1 MTRVDDVRIG
11 LLGLGTVGAGVVKIL
26 AAQRPMLEER
36 AGCRLTLAAI
46 ADTDLVRAREGLD
59 LKALPMVGD
68 AAKVLADPAI
78 HVVIELMGGLE
89 PARTFILRA
98 LAAGKHVVTA
108 NKALLA
114 HHGAE
119 LYEEARRRGVT
130 LAFEAAVAGG
140 IPLIRAVKEGL
151 AANRVLSLAGIVN
164 GTCNYI
170 LSKMTDEGIDF
181 SLVLKEAQAQGYAEA
196 DPTLDI
202 EGMDSAHKL
211 QILVSLAFRTFIDL
225 KDIHTEGITR
235 VTAADI
241 AYARELGYRIKL
253 LAIAKAVDG
262 GVQGAESAGVEVRVH
277 PTMIPATSPLAAVS
291 GVFNGVFLTGDAVG
305 DLMFYGRGAGQ
316 LPTASAVWSDALEI
330 ARRIAHGIP
339 ALALDLPS
347 VGPAPLPLRP
357 METIRCC
364 YYLRV
369 MAQDKPGVLSRVAGI
384 LGEHDIS
391 IANLLHKA
399 AGSRAVICA
408 STGNTSASAAA
419 FAARAGLRAF
429 VMVPRGSVA
438 LGKLS
443 QAAIHGAKVLM
454 VEGNFDQALDIVRR
468 IAETHP
474 VTLVNSVNPFR
485 LEGQKTGAFEVVDQL
500 GRAPDYHL
508 IPVGNAGNITA
519 YWRGYREYHRDGKI
533 GSLPRMVGFQAAG
546 AAPIYENRV
555 IEEPRTVATAIKIG
569 NPANWGPALEAVKD
583 SHGWIDVVSDEEI
596 LRAYRMLARE
606 EGIFMEPA
614 SAATLAGLIKCV
626 KAGRLEPGSTVVL
639 TLTGHGLK
647 DPDTALES
655 ASRPTTVPPAIDAV
669 LAQLGL

>member
-1 MTRVDDVRIG
+1 
-11 LLGLGTVGAGVVKIL
+11 
-26 AAQRPMLEER
+26 MLEER
-36 AGCRLTLAAI
+36 AGGRLTLAAV
-46 ADTDLVRAREGLD
+46 ADADLIRPREGLD
-59 LKALPMVGD
+59 LAALPMVND
-68 AAKVLADPAI
+68 AAKVLADPSI
-78 HVVIELMGGLE
+78 HVVIELVGGLE
-89 PARTFILRA
+89 PARTFILKA

-151 AANRVLSLAGIVN
+151 AANSILSLAGIVN

-225 KDIHTEGITR
+225 KDIHTEGIAR

-253 LAIAKAVDG
+253 LAIAKAADG
-262 GVQGAESAGVEVRVH
+262 GVEVRVH

-291 GVFNGVFLTGDAVG
+291 GVFNGVFITGDAVG

-316 LPTASAVWSDALEI
+316 MPTASAVWSDALEI

-339 ALALDLPS
+339 ALALELPS
-347 VGPAPLPLRP
+347 VGPAALPLRP

-384 LGEHDIS
+384 LGENDIS
-391 IANLLHKA
+391 IANVIQKGRGTREAVPVVIVTHEARERDMRA
-399 AGSRAVICA
+399 ALAKIDRLRDV
-408 STGNTSASAAA
+408 
-419 FAARAGLRAF
+419 AGATTMIR
-429 VMVPRGSVA
+429 
-438 LGKLS
+438 
-443 QAAIHGAKVLM
+443 
-454 VEGNFDQALDIVRR
+454 VEG
-468 IAETHP
+468 
-474 VTLVNSVNPFR
+474 
-485 LEGQKTGAFEVVDQL
+485 
-500 GRAPDYHL
+500 
-508 IPVGNAGNITA
+508 
-519 YWRGYREYHRDGKI
+519 
-533 GSLPRMVGFQAAG
+533 
-546 AAPIYENRV
+546 
-555 IEEPRTVATAIKIG
+555 
-569 NPANWGPALEAVKD
+569 GPA
-583 SHGWIDVVSDEEI
+583 
-596 LRAYRMLARE
+596 
-606 EGIFMEPA
+606 
-614 SAATLAGLIKCV
+614 
-626 KAGRLEPGSTVVL
+626 
-639 TLTGHGLK
+639 
-647 DPDTALES
+647 
-655 ASRPTTVPPAIDAV
+655 
-669 LAQLGL
+669 